1 MSETKKVYRKVYV
14 TVDEGFIYPFI
25 PGTVLDIHVKKGD
38 KIEIGDKLY
47 VLEAMKMKN
56 EVLSPVEGTVKNINV
71 KVGQRVSKNEVI
83 LEIG

>member
-1 MSETKKVYRKVYV
+1 MSETKKVYRKVYI

-25 PGTVLDIHVKKGD
+25 PGTILDIYVKKGD

-71 KVGQRVSKNEVI
+71 KVGQRVSKNEVV

>member
-1 MSETKKVYRKVYV
+1 M
-14 TVDEGFIYPFI
+14 